1 MKPVSTGLVFIQ
13 IDLAII
19 RENIGGLT
27 EKDLAAACYLRGLN
41 MSGLD
46 RSEADAFLRQCSAS
60 GCNQLA
66 YKCQKIENARTFGGM
81 DAICE
86 KVDFYEEVL
95 CETGKTVVPY
105 TKGYLRNHDFEG
117 TYTYVVA

>member
-1 MKPVSTGLVFIQ
+1 MWLGFAFARILYLKLDENSKWGCWRCSQRQVNQ
-13 IDLAII
+13 I
-19 RENIGGLT
+19 
-27 EKDLAAACYLRGLN
+27 
-41 MSGLD
+41 
-46 RSEADAFLRQCSAS
+46 DAFLRQCSAS

>member
-1 MKPVSTGLVFIQ
+1 
-13 IDLAII
+13 
-19 RENIGGLT
+19 
-27 EKDLAAACYLRGLN
+27 
-41 MSGLD
+41 
-46 RSEADAFLRQCSAS
+46 
-60 GCNQLA
+60 
-66 YKCQKIENARTFGGM
+66 M

-95 CETGKTVVPY
+95 SETGKTVVPY

>member
-1 MKPVSTGLVFIQ
+1 
-13 IDLAII
+13 
-19 RENIGGLT
+19 
-27 EKDLAAACYLRGLN
+27 
-41 MSGLD
+41 
-46 RSEADAFLRQCSAS
+46 
-60 GCNQLA
+60 
-66 YKCQKIENARTFGGM
+66 M

-105 TKGYLRNHDFEG
+105 TKVYLRNHYFEG